1 MLESIQSFEFAVLD
15 FIQQN
20 IRCDFLDALIPAV
33 THYGIV
39 LWIAIAAIALFF
51 NKTRKCGASMGAGMI
66 MGLLVG
72 NVILKNIVQRD
83 RPCWI
88 NTSVE
93 LLVDHL
99 SDYSFPSG
107 HTLASF
113 IAAIVIFRHNKK
125 LGIPAL
131 ILATFI
137 AFTRLYLYVH
147 FPTDILGAILLAVAV
162 AIPVDILVTKAYNK
176 VAQLIK
182 EKRTTE

>member
-1 MLESIQSFEFAVLD
+1 MSGSIQELEFAVLD

-39 LWIAIAAIALFF
+39 LWIALAAAALFF
-51 NKTRKCGASMGAGMI
+51 NKTRLCGASMGAGMI
-66 MGLLVG
+66 TGLLVG
-72 NVILKNIVQRD
+72 NVILKNLVQRD

-88 NTSVE
+88 DPSVE

-113 IAAIVIFRHNKK
+113 IAAIVIFRHNRK
-125 LGIPAL
+125 LGVPAL
-131 ILATFI
+131 ILAAFI

-162 AIPVDILVTKAYNK
+162 AIPMDILTTKIYNRI
-176 VAQLIK
+176 AQRIRD
-182 EKRTTE
+182 KRNTE

>member
-1 MLESIQSFEFAVLD
+1 MLETIQNLEFAVLD

-20 IRCDFLDALIPAV
+20 IRCDVLDVIIPAI
-33 THYGIV
+33 THCGII
-39 LWIAIAAIALFF
+39 LWIAIAAVALFF
-51 NKTRKCGASMGAGMI
+51 NKTRLCGASMGAGMI
-66 MGLLVG
+66 TGLLVG
-72 NVILKNIVQRD
+72 NAFLKNIVQRD

-93 LLVDHL
+93 MLVDHL

-131 ILATFI
+131 ILATLI

-147 FPTDILGAILLAVAV
+147 FPTDILGAIVLAIAV
-162 AIPVDILVTKAYNK
+162 AIPVDILTTRIYNK
-176 VAQLIK
+176 IAQRIR
-182 EKRTTE
+182 EKRKAA

>member
-20 IRCDFLDALIPAV
+20 IRCDFLDVLIPAV

-39 LWIAIAAIALFF
+39 LWVAIAAIALFF
-51 NKTRKCGASMGAGMI
+51 NKTRLCGASMGAGMI
-66 MGLLVG
+66 TGLLVG

-88 NTSVE
+88 NPSVE

-162 AIPVDILVTKAYNK
+162 AIPVDILVTKVYNK
-176 VAQLIK
+176 VVQRIR
-182 EKRTTE
+182 EKRKAE